1 MAIHSGSWMKRVCSG
16 ALTLLAACQWSMTAA
31 QGSVPPGRA
40 MPAAAGVSAPV
51 PVAQPTSVSP
61 TLPSGAATA
70 PLGAASAQPGLAPA
84 SPGAAPASL
93 GPLFVLNSRDATVSK
108 VDRSRFGETGRLN
121 VGKEP
126 HHLYPTP
133 DGRSLI
139 VASALSNELHF
150 FDPNTGE
157 LQRRVTG
164 IDDPYQ
170 IGFSPD
176 NRWFVTAAL
185 RLDRVDLYRY
195 DGKSLTLSQ
204 RIPLPKAPSH
214 LWFSADSR
222 FVFVT
227 LQESNEVA
235 AIDLTLQ
242 AVAWK
247 MPTGA
252 QPAGLIVT
260 PDDKYLMI
268 GVMGENYV
276 QVIDWRKRETVARI
290 VTGKGAHN
298 FRGLGDK
305 RNLLVSN
312 RAENT
317 ISMIDMQAL
326 KVLDTF
332 AVPGGPDCMEVSA
345 DRRQLWVTS
354 RWAKQ
359 VVLVDLDTRRVVRKV
374 AVGRSP
380 HGLYFHER
388 APTL

>member
-1 MAIHSGSWMKRVCSG
+1 MAFRPGSCLKLACGG
-16 ALTLLAACQWSMTAA
+16 ALGLLLGVGVNAAAFA
-31 QGSVPPGRA
+31 QAGGP
-40 MPAAAGVSAPV
+40 PAAPVRPALASIAPGTASVV
-51 PVAQPTSVSP
+51 PGA
-61 TLPSGAATA
+61 LSGAAGTVSAATSA
-70 PLGAASAQPGLAPA
+70 PAGAPGLV
-84 SPGAAPASL
+84 
-93 GPLFVLNSRDATVSK
+93 FVLNSRDASVSK
-108 VDRSRFGETGRLN
+108 VDRGRLGEVGRLN

-139 VASALSNELHF
+139 VASAMSNELHF
-150 FDPNTGE
+150 LDPLTGE
-157 LQRRVTG
+157 LQRRIAG

-195 DGKSLTLSQ
+195 DGSSLTLSQ
-204 RIPLPKAPSH
+204 RVPLPKAPSH

-227 LQESNEVA
+227 LQESNEIA
-235 AIDLTLQ
+235 AIDLVQQTL
-242 AVAWK
+242 AWK

-252 QPAGLIVT
+252 QPAGLIMT
-260 PDDKYLMI
+260 PDDKYLLV

-276 QVIDWRKRETVARI
+276 QVIDWRRRETVARI

-305 RNLLVSN
+305 RHVFVSN

-317 ISMIDMQAL
+317 VSLIDMQTMTVAGS
-326 KVLDTF
+326 F
-332 AVPGGPDCMEVSA
+332 AVPGGPDCLEVSA
-345 DRRQLWVTS
+345 DRRQLWVTA

-359 VVLVDLDTRRVVRKV
+359 VAVVDLETRRVVRTIP
-374 AVGRSP
+374 VGRSP
-380 HGLYFHER
+380 HGLYFHDR